1 MTVAAGVAF
10 VLLVIIG
17 VFQLALALGAPWGRA
32 AWGGRIEGV
41 LPARL
46 RIASGIVA
54 ILVYPLIALL
64 VVGSAQVVDV
74 NWLTTGEVVMW
85 VVTAFFMLGALA
97 NLASRSK
104 LERIWS
110 PVSLA
115 IAVCSAIIALTIW
128 PARGRHADH

>member
-1 MTVAAGVAF
+1 LTVAAVVAA
-10 VLLVIIG
+10 VLLVVIG
-17 VFQLALALGAPWGRA
+17 VFQLALALGAPWGKA

-41 LPARL
+41 LPTRL
-46 RIASGIVA
+46 RIASGVVA

-64 VVGSAQVVDV
+64 MLGSAEVVEVD
-74 NWLTTGEVVMW
+74 WLPTGEVVMW
-85 VVTAFFMLGALA
+85 VVTAFFTLGALA

-115 IAVCSAIIALTIW
+115 IAVSSAIIALTL
-128 PARGRHADH
+128 

>member
-1 MTVAAGVAF
+1 VTVAATVA
-10 VLLVIIG
+10 VLLAIIG
-17 VFQLALALGAPWGRA
+17 VFQLALALGAPWGKA

-46 RIASGIVA
+46 RIASGVAA

-64 VVGSAQVVDV
+64 MLGSARVVEVD
-74 NWLTTGEVVMW
+74 WLPTGEVVMW
-85 VVTAFFMLGALA
+85 VVTAFFTLGALA

-104 LERIWS
+104 VERVWS

-115 IAVCSAIIALTIW
+115 IAVCSAIIALTI
-128 PARGRHADH
+128 